1 MTPAVDRGNW
11 LTAFETAPAIGRW
24 MVAKPQWG
32 TKFVCDNCGARF
44 YDLNRRPATC
54 PKCDTV
60 RTTGRSSKPRRE
72 AGAAPVIEKPETK
85 APVEGKEVPVDD
97 LKDGEKDEA
106 DTTADAETDED
117 AEAADDEKD
126 EADGAVE
133 ADKDDDDDAD
143 DKEADEAD
151 DDTEAE
157 TGEGSDRP

>member
-1 MTPAVDRGNW
+1 
-11 LTAFETAPAIGRW
+11 

-106 DTTADAETDED
+106 DTTADAETDTTADAETDED
-117 AEAADDEKD
+117 AEDADDEKD

>member
-1 MTPAVDRGNW
+1 
-11 LTAFETAPAIGRW
+11 

-106 DTTADAETDED
+106 D
-117 AEAADDEKD
+117 
-126 EADGAVE
+126 GAVE